1 MLVFAMFTSAML
13 GIVQV
18 GSWLGGWVSGWV
30 DEWVSGWVGEWV
42 SGWVDEWV
50 DEWVGLLLRQ
60 DILMCAKII
69 DLLFCL
75 HNTRRWRL
83 EHMGSIP
90 ENQCSTWWVCVH
102 VCGGGGEFYMV
113 SVDTCVWGR
122 GRTWRMYVW
131 GALTNDIIYPIL
143 PAPSTTA
150 RISAPWFGHL
160 EQNSHFLCIR

>member
-1 MLVFAMFTSAML
+1 MKIPLFLCWLCLGIAMLVFAMFTSAML

-113 SVDTCVWGR
+113 SVCTCVWGR
-122 GRTWRMYVW
+122 GRVLHGECVYMCVGEGGEHEGCMCEER
-131 GALTNDIIYPIL
+131 
-143 PAPSTTA
+143 
-150 RISAPWFGHL
+150 
-160 EQNSHFLCIR
+160 